1 MILSKPYD
9 TENIL
14 QKSLQNAIKK
24 MIESFKKT
32 LHLKILVYQLDIN
45 KQMLYESLMQD
56 NKLPADF
63 DINQKT
69 FNKHYE

>member
-1 MILSKPYD
+1 
-9 TENIL
+9 
-14 QKSLQNAIKK
+14 

-63 DINQKT
+63 DINQRT
-69 FNKHYE
+69 FNKHYEQCYQKLNLEVRSPKKGKQSK